1 VEQSHE
7 SRFDEEFM
15 QSASALQWFENFTD
29 TICQYLDEPNQ
40 PTPQTP
46 EWEALDFVGKK
57 RCALDL
63 SRTFHLESYIDYE
76 QISDVTARSGLSPKS
91 REHLQAVVGDYHNAL
106 PLSLPELYW
115 LMNVYSWTELDLG
128 LDADTLDDAGILERV
143 MDEDTRP
150 SLELDCFSPVVAAVI
165 AKSGEVVSGGKRQMV
180 SGADLVHRWWAWR
193 RGVGDF
199 EGVGTNDL
207 ARTTLRGLAT
217 LIGRPVTANIDH

>member
-1 VEQSHE
+1 MELSHE
-7 SRFDEEFM
+7 SRFHEELWE
-15 QSASALQWFENFTD
+15 SLSALQWFERFTD

-46 EWEALDFVGKK
+46 DWEALDDVDKK

-63 SRTFHLESYIDYE
+63 SRTFHLESYINYE

-91 REHLQAVVGDYHNAL
+91 QRHLQAVVGDYHAAL

-115 LMNVYSWTELDLG
+115 LMGVYSWTERELG
-128 LDADTLDDAGILERV
+128 LDVDTLDDVGTLERV

-150 SLELDCFSPVVAAVI
+150 GLELDCFTPVVAAVI
-165 AKSGEVVSGGKRQMV
+165 AKSGKVVSGGKRQTV
-180 SGADLVHRWWAWR
+180 SGAELVHRWWAWR

-199 EGVGTNDL
+199 GGVGTNDL
-207 ARTTLRGLAT
+207 ARTTLRGLAA
-217 LIGRPVTANIDH
+217 LIGRPVTGN